1 MQDFEGVV
9 CMKKELEHSKHSGLD
24 PIITL
29 VLILAVLKVTG
40 YISWSW
46 LWVLSPI
53 WLTCLFFTVVFSAI
67 LIGGR
72 IVKGKW

>member
-1 MQDFEGVV
+1 MQDFDGVV
-9 CMKKELEHSKHSGLD
+9 CMKKESERSKHTGLD

-29 VLILAVLKVTG
+29 VLILAVLKVTRL
-40 YISWSW
+40 ISWSW
-46 LWVLSPI
+46 SWIFSPI

-67 LIGGR
+67 LIAGR